1 MEILKVMKVLFLS
14 AWYPHRNDKMAGLF
28 VQKHAEAVALYCD
41 VKLIYV
47 HADEKIS
54 NFEIIINKSK
64 NLTEIIVYYP
74 VYKNSIFYKISKI
87 INYLK
92 AYLIGFKSLKSENFK
107 PDIVHVNV
115 LTRTGVIALL
125 IKLLTGIPYVITEH
139 WTRYLPDR
147 NAFKGFFR
155 ILFTKIVVRNASAI
169 MPVSKMLKNA
179 MLSHKLVNKNYR
191 IVDNVIDP
199 SFTTTF
205 DLHKRTKKRIIL
217 VTCFLEVAKN
227 VRGIVRTISM
237 ISKIRDD
244 FELIIIGDGLNFN
257 DILKYSNELSITDKF
272 IFFKGEK
279 ESREVAE
286 WIYNSDFLVLF
297 SNYETAGIVITE
309 SLALGKPV
317 LSTRV
322 GIAEDYI
329 GENEG
334 IIIEIGDEEA
344 LFEKLNYMLDNLKKY
359 DKDIIRSRF
368 INRFSYESVGN
379 KIVNCYKE
387 VLGNK

>member
-1 MEILKVMKVLFLS
+1 MKVLFLS

-54 NFEIIINKSK
+54 NFEIIINNSK

-387 VLGNK
+387 VLCNK

>member
-1 MEILKVMKVLFLS
+1 MKVLFLS

>member
-1 MEILKVMKVLFLS
+1 MKVLFLT
-14 AWYPHRNDKMAGLF
+14 AWYPFRYDKMAGLF

-41 VKLIYV
+41 VQLIYV

-54 NFEIIINKSK
+54 NFDTIINKSK

-74 VYKNSIFYKISKI
+74 INKKSNFYKIIKV
-87 INYLK
+87 INYLR
-92 AYLIGFKSLKSENFK
+92 AYLIGFKILRSEKFK
-107 PDIVHVNV
+107 PDIVHANV
-115 LTRTGVIALL
+115 LTRTGVIAFI
-125 IKLLTGIPYVITEH
+125 IKLFTGIPYVITEH

-147 NAFKGFFR
+147 NAFNGFFR

-169 MPVSKMLKNA
+169 MPVSIILKNA
-179 MLSHKLVNKNYR
+179 MLSHKLVNRNYQ

-199 SFTTTF
+199 SFTNTF
-205 DLHKRTKKRIIL
+205 ELENRTKKRIIL
-217 VTCFLEVAKN
+217 VSCFLEVAKN
-227 VRGIVRTISM
+227 VRGIVRTISKL
-237 ISKIRDD
+237 SKTRDD
-244 FELIIIGDGLNFN
+244 FELIVIGDGVDFK
-257 DILKYSNELSITDKF
+257 DILNYANELNLTDKF

-279 ESREVAE
+279 DSIQVAQ
-286 WIYNSDFLVLF
+286 WIYNSDFMVLF

-334 IIIEIGDEEA
+334 IIIEIGDENA
-344 LFEKLNYMLDNLKKY
+344 LFEKLNFMLDNLYKY
-359 DKDIIRSRF
+359 DNNLIRSKF
-368 INRFSYESVGN
+368 INRFSYATIGD
-379 KIVNCYKE
+379 KIVTCYKE
-387 VLGNK
+387 VVGSKK

>member
-1 MEILKVMKVLFLS
+1 
-14 AWYPHRNDKMAGLF
+14 
-28 VQKHAEAVALYCD
+28 
-41 VKLIYV
+41 
-47 HADEKIS
+47 
-54 NFEIIINKSK
+54 
-64 NLTEIIVYYP
+64 
-74 VYKNSIFYKISKI
+74 
-87 INYLK
+87 
-92 AYLIGFKSLKSENFK
+92 
-107 PDIVHVNV
+107 
-115 LTRTGVIALL
+115 
-125 IKLLTGIPYVITEH
+125 
-139 WTRYLPDR
+139 
-147 NAFKGFFR
+147 
-155 ILFTKIVVRNASAI
+155 
-169 MPVSKMLKNA
+169 
-179 MLSHKLVNKNYR
+179 
-191 IVDNVIDP
+191 
-199 SFTTTF
+199 
-205 DLHKRTKKRIIL
+205 
-217 VTCFLEVAKN
+217 
-227 VRGIVRTISM
+227 M

>member
-1 MEILKVMKVLFLS
+1 
-14 AWYPHRNDKMAGLF
+14 MAGLF

-54 NFEIIINKSK
+54 DFETIITKSK
-64 NLTEIIVYYP
+64 NLTEIIIYYP
-74 VYKNSIFYKISKI
+74 INKKNIFYKISKI

-92 AYLIGFKSLKSENFK
+92 AYFIGFKALKSENFK

-115 LTRTGVIALL
+115 LTRTGVVAFL
-125 IKLLTGIPYVITEH
+125 IKILTGIPYVITEH
-139 WTRYLPDR
+139 WTRYLPNR
-147 NAFKGFFR
+147 NAFNGLFR
-155 ILFTKIVVRNASAI
+155 KLITKIVVRNASAI

-179 MLSHKLVNKNYR
+179 MLSHKLVNKHYQ

-199 SFTTTF
+199 AFTTTF

-227 VRGIVRTISM
+227 VRGIVRTISKL
-237 ISKIRDD
+237 SKTRDD

-257 DILKYSNELSITDKF
+257 DILKYSNELNLTDKF

-279 ESREVAE
+279 DSKEVAE

-322 GIAEDYI
+322 GVAEDYI

-334 IIIEIGDEEA
+334 IIIEIGDEQA
-344 LFEKLNYMLDNLKKY
+344 LFEKINFMLDNLIKY
-359 DKDIIRSRF
+359 DKDVISSRF

-387 VLGNK
+387 VLSNK